1 MKNQLIGLIFIS
13 ISINI
18 LTLNS
23 QCEFHSED
31 ELLIM
36 IKKETDKNESST
48 ETIVYIVLSE
58 DFFHIYSQ
66 SFIEMTEKE
75 RRIRIFCT
83 DFNKNRKNSNDYDE
97 KHDFVGMLIIK
108 EGDSSISILKYD
120 DISLLFNA
128 LIKKFNQLANI
139 LLQANE
145 KIFKP
150 AKSSQFFIQLKKSN
164 DFTLH
169 QSKGLRLIISFL
181 LLVVTSLCVF
191 MLVKSTIEW
200 ATNGKA
206 ELNRMKDNK
215 NNLLVDKINDR
226 FNYIR
231 RIE

>member
-1 MKNQLIGLIFIS
+1 MKNQLTIILLLS

-18 LTLNS
+18 LSQNS
-23 QCEFHSED
+23 QCEFHTED

-36 IKKETDKNESST
+36 IKKETDKYENST
-48 ETIVYIVLSE
+48 QIIVYIVLSE
-58 DFFHIYSQ
+58 VFYHIYSQ
-66 SFIEMTEKE
+66 SFIEMIEKE
-75 RRIRIFCT
+75 SRIRLFCT
-83 DFNKNRKNSNDYDE
+83 NFNKNDNDYDE

-108 EGDSSISILKYD
+108 EGEKSISILKYD
-120 DISLLFNA
+120 DISLLFDA
-128 LIKKFNQLANI
+128 VIRQFNELTNI
-139 LLQANE
+139 FLQANE
-145 KIFKP
+145 KIFKTTKP
-150 AKSSQFFIQLKKSN
+150 NQFFIQLKKSN

-169 QSKGLRLIISFL
+169 QSKGLRLMISFL
-181 LLVVTSLCVF
+181 LLVITSLCVF

-231 RIE
+231 RVE